1 VRRGLEREGY
11 AVDVVHTGEDAV
23 WMGQENDYDA
33 IVLDVVLDGA
43 GPGIDGFEVCR
54 ALRAGRRWSPVL
66 MVTAR
71 DAVRDGQAT
80 LVLPA
85 APDGGSRTS

>member
-1 VRRGLEREGY
+1 
-11 AVDVVHTGEDAV
+11 
-23 WMGQENDYDA
+23 MGQENDYDA